1 MAVAFSEPQAPA
13 SEESIQRLERQI
25 GRPLP
30 SGYRDFLRQHD
41 GGPLD
46 LNDKAAN
53 EVFGLGDDVPDFAS
67 MWQKL
72 ETYRE
77 RVPDWLLPVA
87 NDSFGNLFTVSLRPQ
102 DEGSVWFWDHEKE
115 ADEDEP
121 PTEDN
126 IRQVAPDWPT
136 FLNSLQPVDLSQ
148 V

>member
-46 LNDKAAN
+46 LNDKAVN

-77 RVPDWLLPVA
+77 RVPEWLLLVA

-148 V
+148 A

>member
-46 LNDKAAN
+46 LNDKAVN

-77 RVPDWLLPVA
+77 RVPDWLLLVA
-87 NDSFGNLFTVSLRPQ
+87 NDSFGNLFTISLRPQ

-148 V
+148 A

>member
-1 MAVAFSEPQAPA
+1 MAVAFSESQLPA
-13 SEESIQRLERQI
+13 SGESIQRLERHI

-46 LNDKAAN
+46 LNDKAVN

-67 MWQKL
+67 MWHNL

-87 NDSFGNLFTVSLRPQ
+87 DDSFGNLFTISLRPQ
-102 DEGSVWFWDHEKE
+102 DEGSVWFWDHENE

-121 PTEDN
+121 PTAEN
-126 IRQVAPDWPT
+126 IRLVAPDWPT
-136 FLNSLQPVDLSQ
+136 FLNSLNPVDLSQ
-148 V
+148 A